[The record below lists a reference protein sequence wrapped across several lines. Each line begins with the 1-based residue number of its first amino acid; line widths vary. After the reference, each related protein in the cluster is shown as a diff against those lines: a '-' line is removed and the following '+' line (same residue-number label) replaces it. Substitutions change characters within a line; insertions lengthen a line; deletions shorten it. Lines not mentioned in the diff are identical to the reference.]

1 MRQILIKSVLALT
14 IGTVPGFAIAQ
25 NEMLKKRP
33 SEQSEGQGGGQY
45 GTEKGQGEEG
55 GRNMEE
61 NGGQGGEKAP
71 MKHEGQETKRPKGQ
85 SEELKEEH
93 GGEKGQMKHEGQE
106 TKRPKGQEEQGG
118 EEGGPAKNRTEE
130 HGTKERH
137 GERRHVNEEQRSELK
152 RVFHEHRVEAVPN
165 VNFSVDVGARV
176 PREVHLHRL
185 PPRILEIVPD
195 YEGYMYFMLPDGRV
209 AIVDPDSLEIVLIIA

>member
-33 SEQSEGQGGGQY
+33 SEQSEGQGGQY

-85 SEELKEEH
+85 SEELKEEQ
-93 GGEKGQMKHEGQE
+93 GGEKGEMKHEGQE
-106 TKRPKGQEEQGG
+106 TKRPKGQQEQGG
-118 EEGGPAKNRTEE
+118 EEGGPAKNKTEE

>member
-33 SEQSEGQGGGQY
+33 SEQSQGQGGGQY

-71 MKHEGQETKRPKGQ
+71 MKHEGQETKRPKG
-85 SEELKEEH
+85 
-93 GGEKGQMKHEGQE
+93 G
-106 TKRPKGQEEQGG
+106 EEQGG

-152 RVFHEHRVEAVPN
+152 RVFHEHRVEAVPS

>member
-33 SEQSEGQGGGQY
+33 SEQSEGQGGQY

-71 MKHEGQETKRPKGQ
+71 MKHEGQDTKRPKGQ
-85 SEELKEEH
+85 SEELKEEQ
-93 GGEKGQMKHEGQE
+93 GGEKGEMKHEGQE
-106 TKRPKGQEEQGG
+106 TKRPKGQQEQGG
-118 EEGGPAKNRTEE
+118 EEGGPAKNKTEE